1 MARGAAMTAPHFIP
15 LAEAYLALRH
25 SLGFSLVTQAGL
37 LLDFARYADETAEA
51 GPLTLDL
58 AVQWAKSSKKPC
70 PSNLS
75 RRLTIVRGFAK
86 YCAGVEPE
94 TEIPPIR
101 MFGPWA
107 RRAEPH
113 IYSDTEIS
121 DLLKA
126 MSHLR
131 PRRGLRP
138 LTYVTLFS
146 LLVSTGLRISEA
158 CNLKV
163 DDVDLE
169 QGLLVVLE
177 GKFRKSRLVPLHPSA
192 INPLKQYLARRSAS
206 AMAKTSKYFFI
217 TDASPRLTGKGVC
230 VQFWWMRKRLGWT
243 AEGRTRVPRIHD
255 IRHRFATVRLLRWH
269 EEGGDLEQK
278 LVALATYLG
287 HVMVS
292 QSYWYLSGVPELM
305 AITGQRFQQFTE
317 TKGGTRP

>member
-1 MARGAAMTAPHFIP
+1 MLREVPLHGPRCGHDGPALVP
-15 LAEAYLALRH
+15 LAEAYLTLRR
-25 SLGFSLVTQAGL
+25 SLGYSLVTQGGA

-75 RRLTIVRGFAK
+75 RRLTIVRGFAESF
-86 YCAGVEPE
+86 AGVEPGG

-121 DLLKA
+121 DMLKA

-146 LLVSTGLRISEA
+146 LLVSTGLPHLRGM
-158 CNLKV
+158 
-163 DDVDLE
+163 
-169 QGLLVVLE
+169 QPQ
-177 GKFRKSRLVPLHPSA
+177 SRRRGSGTGA
-192 INPLKQYLARRSAS
+192 AGRAR
-206 AMAKTSKYFFI
+206 
-217 TDASPRLTGKGVC
+217 G
-230 VQFWWMRKRLGWT
+230 Q
-243 AEGRTRVPRIHD
+243 
-255 IRHRFATVRLLRWH
+255 
-269 EEGGDLEQK
+269 
-278 LVALATYLG
+278 
-287 HVMVS
+287 
-292 QSYWYLSGVPELM
+292 VPE
-305 AITGQRFQQFTE
+305 ITAGPLASE
-317 TKGGTRP
+317 CHYPS

>member
-1 MARGAAMTAPHFIP
+1 MMAPHFIP
-15 LAEAYLALRH
+15 MAEAYLALRRN
-25 SLGFSLVTQAGL
+25 LGFSLVTQGEL
-37 LLDFARYADETAEA
+37 LLDFARYADETAES

-58 AVQWAKSSKKPC
+58 AVQWAKSSRNPC
-70 PSNLS
+70 PSNIS

-86 YCAGVEPE
+86 FCAGVEPG

-113 IYSDTEIS
+113 IYSDTEIA

-126 MSHLR
+126 ASHLR

-138 LTYVTLFS
+138 TTYVALFS

-169 QGLLVVLE
+169 QGLLVVRE
-177 GKFRKSRLVPLHPSA
+177 GKFRKSRMVPLHPSA
-192 INPLKQYLARRSAS
+192 IDPLKRYLARRFAS
-206 AMAKTSKYFFI
+206 PMAKMSSHFFI
-217 TDASPRLTGKGVC
+217 TDTSPRLTGKRVGI
-230 VQFWWMRKRLGWT
+230 QFWLMRKRLGWT
-243 AEGRTRVPRIHD
+243 AEGRSRAPRIHD

-269 EEGGDLEQK
+269 EEGGDIEQK
-278 LVALATYLG
+278 LAALATYLG

-292 QSYWYLSGVPELM
+292 QSYWYLTGVPELM
-305 AITGQRFQQFTE
+305 ALTGQRFQQFVQPKE
-317 TKGGTRP
+317 ETRP